1 MDRIRAHSA
10 LSPQEVDS
18 DKVFAAQ
25 SKSGNSAGLEAQ
37 HKIVQAV
44 FDELDIMM
52 TAANTI
58 LIHGKSGESNRLLPF
73 VKKKPSGSLFIVS
86 NLDRAIKTL
95 NLAKVTELHQTLV
108 QRKSI
113 IVTQDKELKELKEI
127 LKVIHSDK
135 SVSAIERFIA
145 SRFTQ
150 SINRDASTRRGLPE
164 VIATFLGLLL
174 ENLNKASEEELKVLT
189 LAAGLGAITN
199 AYLTKTTGLGEA
211 LRLPQTSFREAQVVR
226 SIKANHPDWTHE
238 QIRNWAN
245 KGKYGQNLSN
255 AKSVGR
261 ILSSLRNSKLDDY
274 ETGNFETEVQAIF
287 EGLEPFYAET
297 VPSGLAPKYQIQ
309 LRHKLKG
316 FTGLRPFQKEA
327 HEHLRYA
334 TNVVVQV
341 AAGGGKSLLFTI
353 PAMRGLKV
361 LIISPYLRLIHN
373 QVKSARRLLGREEV
387 HSLTGDV
394 KGDDKIRLAER
405 FAASEGGV
413 LFATPDQIKPDSEF
427 GPQIIQALS
436 GKVDLLTL
444 DEAHHVKLDGTT
456 FRLAYHHANLN
467 WAWREIGRPQLLAL
481 SASLSEQSRLT
492 LSRVIDGQEFET
504 VRSSLLRPNVSLQ
517 TRHFH
522 GANAQEEKMA
532 WLCLMVCY
540 LKEVLG
546 VAKVIVYVSRPA
558 RVVQMMNELKSS
570 GFRKVYG
577 VHGKNAKNG
586 LTNEEM
592 ENNQAAFEE
601 GASGVM
607 IATSTYAEGIDV
619 EAQAVIVADLPINVE
634 TLYQMLLRSGHQGQ
648 PGLGFICWDQ
658 KAIDFNTVALLKN
671 DPVAVELYL
680 REMSFLKESDQ
691 LSDKLWDGLVRKFE

>member
-444 DEAHHVKLDGTT
+444 DEADDALVTDLDKLLHEVETDMTL
-456 FRLAYHHANLN
+456 FYRHLADVPTDSA
-467 WAWREIGRPQLLAL
+467 A
-481 SASLSEQSRLT
+481 ASLADGELIAPLRPAFYADDGDPGRHL
-492 LSRVIDGQEFET
+492 LSWLRRYVDRVRRDGQT
-504 VRSSLLRPNVSLQ
+504 PAARRARMNRSNPKYVARNYL
-517 TRHFH
+517 
-522 GANAQEEKMA
+522 AQ
-532 WLCLMVCY
+532 L
-540 LKEVLG
+540 
-546 VAKVIVYVSRPA
+546 
-558 RVVQMMNELKSS
+558 
-570 GFRKVYG
+570 
-577 VHGKNAKNG
+577 
-586 LTNEEM
+586 
-592 ENNQAAFEE
+592 
-601 GASGVM
+601 
-607 IATSTYAEGIDV
+607 
-619 EAQAVIVADLPINVE
+619 
-634 TLYQMLLRSGHQGQ
+634 
-648 PGLGFICWDQ
+648 
-658 KAIDFNTVALLKN
+658 AIDALARSFAQQGMTDERL
-671 DPVAVELYL
+671 ELL
-680 REMSFLKESDQ
+680 CSM
-691 LSDKLWDGLVRKFE
+691 LVRAYDPCVSCSVH